1 MKDDVG
7 IFRVA
12 VSAII
17 LNNANEILLTQR
29 SLKRDHHP
37 GEWET
42 MSGRLSQGEDFISAL
57 HREVN
62 EELAIIVEPVAPLST
77 FHFYRGSDQV
87 EHVGVTYLCWHV
99 SGKVKV
105 DGIEEVA
112 YQWLDLK
119 AALEVVKDSG
129 IQRDIKLAI
138 AYLKNNKIRDAK

>member
-17 LNNANEILLTQR
+17 LNAADELLLTQR

-42 MSGRLSQGEDFISAL
+42 MSGRLAQGEDFIAAL
-57 HREVN
+57 HREVK
-62 EELAIIVEPVAPLST
+62 EELDIIVEPVTPLST

-87 EHVGVTYLCWHV
+87 EHVGITYLCRHV

-105 DGIEEVA
+105 DGLEEVA
-112 YQWLDLK
+112 YQWIDLR
-119 AALEVVKDSG
+119 AALEIVKDAG
-129 IQRDIKLAI
+129 IQRDIKLAL
-138 AYLKNNKIRDAK
+138 AYLKNNKTKDAK